1 MTAST
6 TTPGGATAVPDGR
19 TPRSA
24 APGPDRPGLG
34 ARLRSAPR
42 IAFLL
47 VALALTL
54 GPVVWTV
61 LTSLRPPEQAL
72 SGNEFSL
79 SGMSLD
85 SYTAVFEQI
94 DMWLLVLNSVLVTG
108 LIAVGQMITA
118 GLAGYAFAK
127 MPFRGSGALF
137 SMILATMMVPM
148 QVTIIPV
155 FMLIR
160 GMNLSDTLLALIL
173 PALPT
178 AFGTFLMRQYFLTLP
193 PDLGEAAAIDGAS
206 PWRTFR
212 SIYAP
217 LAAPGLAIVGILA
230 FNVHWNE
237 FFRPLIMTISEE
249 NFTLPLGLVSLQG
262 NKGTGSVAVVL
273 AGVVLSMIPALIVFV
288 FGQRSLR
295 EGLTTGSNR

>member
-1 MTAST
+1 MTTA
-6 TTPGGATAVPDGR
+6 AT
-19 TPRSA
+19 
-24 APGPDRPGLG
+24 
-34 ARLRSAPR
+34 ARLRAVPNL
-42 IAFLL
+42 AFLL

-61 LTSLRPPEQAL
+61 LTSLRPPDQAL
-72 SGNEFSL
+72 GSSFSL
-79 SGMSLD
+79 SGLSLD
-85 SYTAVFEQI
+85 SYRAVFEQI
-94 DMWLLVLNSVLVTG
+94 DMWLLILNSVLVTG
-108 LIAVGQMITA
+108 LIALGQMVSA
-118 GLAGYAFAK
+118 GLAGYVFAR
-127 MPFRGSGALF
+127 MPFRGRGALF
-137 SMILATMMVPM
+137 SVILATMMVPM
-148 QVTIIPV
+148 QVTIVPV

-178 AFGTFLMRQYFLTLP
+178 AFGTFLMRQHFMTLP
-193 PDLGEAAAIDGAS
+193 HELGEAAAIDGAS

-230 FNVHWNE
+230 FNFHWNE
-237 FFRPLIMTISEE
+237 FFRPLIMTVSEE

-262 NKGTGSVAVVL
+262 NKGTGSVATVL
-273 AGVVLSMIPALIVFV
+273 AGVVLSMIPALLVFV